1 MIDLKIAFAVIWIF
15 TTWKTLILRRLS
27 PKPHLFVV
35 LFLGCFGFVVGVVG
49 IVAFFVK
56 VSMLGFH
63 MPDATLQG
71 GTILWFG
78 FGVSWMISGW
88 CLRTGRWGLGV
99 LGMVLGILVPFL
111 ILGMLYSP

>member
-1 MIDLKIAFAVIWIF
+1 MENPYSPPAVADAPSQRLPRGPW
-15 TTWKTLILRRLS
+15 LRR
-27 PKPHLFVV
+27 PAFVV
-35 LFLGCFGFVVGVVG
+35 LFLGCFGFVEGVVG